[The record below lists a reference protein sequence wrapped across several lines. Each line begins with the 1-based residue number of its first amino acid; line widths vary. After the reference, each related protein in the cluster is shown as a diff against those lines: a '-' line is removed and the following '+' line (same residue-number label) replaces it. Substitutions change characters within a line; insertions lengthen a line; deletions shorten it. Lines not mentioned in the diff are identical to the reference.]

1 MTSTFTSNNKT
12 SIRLILQLF
21 DVLLLFPDKRKN
33 SSIVL
38 DVRIDCPS
46 TFPSGEWQNDS
57 SCTRV
62 VWHSCNNY
70 FSRRMIERLDRV
82 VWHSRIYFFFPEK
95 WQIDSPTFELLYQ
108 TVSTLYIQFWV
119 YMLHVKR
126 RTIIGYS
133 VFSLK
138 TWSLRL
144 RIARWL
150 EHWVLNRGT
159 RYTELRRGEM
169 DSLERLISSGS
180 HQPALTAATR
190 SQNAFVQANLCSVIG
205 RKGRHLTGTFC
216 LTGDTMEGIIQCL
229 VFLKAF
235 SVRCSLIL
243 WIHFNILFLFEY
255 YNMYLNIINLWFVH
269 WSIFMIFMYDF
280 MYKQTSKDSTY
291 TLEDIIFKYNL
302 LIFEESFI

>member
-1 MTSTFTSNNKT
+1 M
-12 SIRLILQLF
+12 F

-57 SCTRV
+57 SCARV

-70 FSRRMIERLDRV
+70 FSRRMTERLELFSIHVSIFFSQRNGRSIPL
-82 VWHSRIYFFFPEK
+82 HSSCYTK
-95 WQIDSPTFELLYQ
+95 LLYRR
-108 TVSTLYIQFWV
+108 YIYSFECTI
-119 YMLHVKR
+119 YMLREEQSLDIASSNR
-126 RTIIGYS
+126 RPEVWGWKSS
-133 VFSLK
+133 V
-138 TWSLRL
+138 T
-144 RIARWL
+144 L
-150 EHWVLNRGT
+150 EYWVLNRGT
-159 RYTELRRGEM
+159 RYTGSRRGEM

-235 SVRCSLIL
+235 SVRYSLICV
-243 WIHFNILFLFEY
+243 WIYISIS
-255 YNMYLNIINLWFVH
+255 YLNIIICIWNIINSCFVCN
-269 WSIFMIFMYDF
+269 FYDF
-280 MYKQTSKDSTY
+280 YVW
-291 TLEDIIFKYNL
+291 F
-302 LIFEESFI
+302 FV